1 MAWHG
6 VRPAS
11 SPALHRIDPLA
22 GLARILSARTLAAAV
37 GNAVALV
44 AVVAVAAWVLGPL
57 VAGGQRALEGVDLA
71 ADPVPMI
78 TRGQAAILPLAA
90 AAAVIAAVQWG
101 LSRWRFEKRIRM
113 TPQEYQDEARSLQAD
128 PKVKLMREQARR
140 PRSAPSPAPD
150 SRSDR

>member
-1 MAWHG
+1 M
-6 VRPAS
+6 
-11 SPALHRIDPLA
+11 
-22 GLARILSARTLAAAV
+22 
-37 GNAVALV
+37 
-44 AVVAVAAWVLGPL
+44 
-57 VAGGQRALEGVDLA
+57 EGFDLA

-140 PRSAPSPAPD
+140 PRSAPSPESD